1 MPNKNVLAIL
11 SGVVAL
17 GLAVLAVAMHGEA
30 LPVLG
35 ATAATIG
42 LFVWGVT
49 NPSRR
54 NALVLMAIAAGSG
67 ALFFHFDSFWGL
79 FICGLTLVW
88 SAFGLLPIMDGVW
101 RLKAGFVVAVFLAA
115 GIALWPTL
123 HNMSGGKVPVPRY
136 LADRIVSGSP
146 PEPIAIAPGLDLR
159 GGMRLVYTV
168 EVDEAIRD
176 KRDHYADDMRQEL
189 ATAFGFHTGE
199 GRVTRDELTKLD
211 DKVHVAQ
218 PETALI
224 RLKFK
229 DKADKSKIDDRFH
242 KAFLTEL
249 AETQGPAEDEVTFKI
264 RSEVESQIR
273 DRAVAQ
279 AKDTV
284 SRRVDEL
291 GLREAAVTTRD
302 EDIIVEVPGSDEA
315 SFASIKEIIRKT
327 ARLEFKMVDDGGSDK
342 VFGALKEDSF
352 PPDEGLAAYQE
363 MAPDGLDS
371 AGKKKGI
378 KASYARISCQ
388 PPKYP
393 HESMAECLTRFRG
406 WSSTL
411 NAPDDHA
418 IGFEPVTEPVPDTEP
433 LQFKQ
438 VGWRTLYL
446 FGRAEVTGD
455 SITDA
460 SIGQDQQNFGQYYVS
475 LTFSPA
481 GADRFEE
488 ITGANINRRFA
499 IILDDLVDS
508 APVIRSKIGG
518 GRAQITMGAGDPEK
532 QLHDAHQLDLVLR
545 SGALPAPITPSS
557 ESVIGP
563 SLGRDAIR
571 EAVKGGSIGV
581 AFVILF
587 MIFYYR
593 KSGFVADVAVL
604 FNLMLQMAVLASFSA
619 TMTLPGIAGLALTIG
634 MSIDVN
640 VLINERIR
648 EELRGGK
655 TVRAAVEAGYGRA
668 WPSIVDGHAT
678 VFICGLILMQYGS
691 GPVKGFAVTLVI
703 GILCSLFTGFFCT
716 RLVFDWWVRG
726 AKVKR
731 LSVGAEF

>member
-1 MPNKNVLAIL
+1 MPNKNVLTIL

-17 GLAVLAVAMHGEA
+17 GLAALAVAMHGS
-30 LPVLG
+30 PWPILG
-35 ATAATIG
+35 ATVAAVG
-42 LFVWGVT
+42 FFSWGIA
-49 NPSRR
+49 NPTRR
-54 NALVLMAIAAGSG
+54 AALLLMALAAGSG
-67 ALFFHFDSFWGL
+67 ALFFEFNSFWGL
-79 FICGLTLVW
+79 FSCGFVFVW
-88 SAFGLLPIMDGVW
+88 SAFGLVPVMDGAW
-101 RLKAGFVVAVFLAA
+101 RLKVGFVLAVFLGA
-115 GIALWPTL
+115 GVALWPTA
-123 HNMSGGKVPVPRY
+123 HNISGGKIPVPAY
-136 LADRIVSGSP
+136 LADRIDF
-146 PEPIAIAPGLDLR
+146 AIAPGLDLR

-176 KRDHYADDMRQEL
+176 KRDRYADDMRQEL

-229 DKADKSKIDDRFH
+229 DVADKSKIDDRFN
-242 KAFLTEL
+242 KSFLGEL
-249 AETQGPAEDEVTFKI
+249 AEMQGPGNDEITFKI
-264 RSEVESQIR
+264 RAEIESQIR
-273 DRAVAQ
+273 ERAVAQ

-342 VFGALKEDSF
+342 VFGVLKEDSF
-352 PPDEGLAAYQE
+352 PSDEGIAQYRE
-363 MAPDGLDS
+363 RAPDGLDGS
-371 AGKKKGI
+371 GHKKTVD
-378 KASYARISCQ
+378 AAYARISCQ

-393 HESMAECLTRFRG
+393 SESMADCLGRLRAWAT
-406 WSSTL
+406 TL
-411 NAPDDHA
+411 NAPDDHV
-418 IGFEPVTEPVPDTEP
+418 IGFEGVTEPVPDTEP
-433 LQFKQ
+433 LQFKE

-460 SIGQDQQNFGQYYVS
+460 SIGQDQQNFGQYFVS

-499 IILDDLVDS
+499 IILDDVVDS
-508 APVIRSKIGG
+508 APVIRTKIGG
-518 GRAQITMGAGDPEK
+518 GRAQISMGSGDTEK
-532 QLHDAHQLDLVLR
+532 QLHDAKQLELVLH

-557 ESVIGP
+557 ESIIGP

-571 EAVKGGSIGV
+571 EAVKGGTYGV
-581 AFVILF
+581 AAVILF

-619 TMTLPGIAGLALTIG
+619 TMTLPGVAGLALTIG
-634 MSIDVN
+634 MSVDVN

-648 EELRGGK
+648 EELRAGK
-655 TVRAAVEAGYGRA
+655 TVRAAVEAGYSRA

-678 VFICGLILMQYGS
+678 VFISGLILMQYGS